1 MASSSQFIG
10 QTISHYRIVEKLGGG
25 GMGVVYKAEDLKLGR
40 FVALKFLPDDV
51 AKTPQALARFQR
63 EAKAA
68 SALNHPNI
76 CIIHEIDEYKEQTFI
91 VMEFLDGLTLKHR
104 IGNKPIDIETLLS
117 LAIEIADALDAAH
130 SAGIVHR
137 DIKPANIFVTKRGYA
152 KILDFGLAKLPA
164 ATSGTHGTSQET
176 VEESAEHLTS
186 PGTALGTI
194 AYMSP
199 EQVRAR
205 ELDARTDLFSFGAV
219 LYEMATGM
227 LPFRGESSG
236 VIFNAILERPPAPS
250 MRINPDL
257 PAGLER
263 IIDKCLEKDRNLRYQ
278 HASEVRADLQRL
290 KRDTDSSKVAAVAEP
305 PMLRVAVLPFEN
317 LGGNPETEFL
327 SDGITESLISSLS
340 QSTGLRVISRTS
352 VFRYK
357 GMAIDVSAIARE
369 LNVGAVVVGRMVS
382 RGEELLI
389 SVELIDPRDSSVSW
403 STRLRRKMADILTLE
418 EEIARGIAENLR
430 SKLCAPKKRSTE
442 NPEAFQ
448 LCLKGRYHWNKRTE
462 ESLKKSLE
470 CFNLAVEK
478 DPACAPAYAGLADS
492 YAMLVWN
499 MMVSPREGLPKARA
513 AASKAIEI
521 DNELAEAHS
530 SLAFVK
536 LFYEWD
542 WQGAEQEFQ
551 RAIELNP
558 NYAMSWQWYAMELAA
573 LGRHKEALR
582 ETDRALQLDPLSMS
596 INTTTALLFYLVRE
610 YGKAQT
616 QIRKTIDLDASFFPA
631 HFVYGCIQEQKKE
644 WPEAVKELQEA
655 VDLSHR
661 LPLFLGALGHACAS
675 SGDLQKAHEI
685 LKELLEMR
693 QTKYGSSYCIAEI
706 FLGLGQF
713 NQALDWLEKACDERA
728 TWMIFLNVHP
738 MFERLREEPR
748 FGAMVK
754 RMGLHAGSSEL
765 KYA

>member
-1 MASSSQFIG
+1 MIPSSQFIG
-10 QTISHYRIVEKLGGG
+10 QTISHYRIVERLGGG
-25 GMGVVYKAEDLKLGR
+25 GMGIVYKAEDLKLGR

-51 AKTPQALARFQR
+51 ANNPQALARFQR

-76 CIIHEIDEYKEQTFI
+76 CTIHEIDEQNGQAFI
-91 VMEFLDGLTLKHR
+91 VMEFLDGVTLKHR
-104 IGNKPIDIETLLS
+104 IGNKPLDIETVLS
-117 LAIEIADALDAAH
+117 LAIEIADALDTAH

-137 DIKPANIFVTKRGYA
+137 DIKPANIFVTKREYA
-152 KILDFGLAKLPA
+152 KILDFGLAKLAPA
-164 ATSGTHGTSQET
+164 ASATPGMSQAT
-176 VEESAEHLTS
+176 VESSAEHLTS
-186 PGTALGTI
+186 PGTAVGTI

-236 VIFNAILERPPAPS
+236 VIFNAILERTPVPS
-250 MRINPDL
+250 VRLNPDL

-263 IIDKCLEKDRNLRYQ
+263 IIDKCLEKDRSLRYQ
-278 HASEVRADLQRL
+278 HASEVRADLRRL
-290 KRDTDSSKVAAVAEP
+290 KRDTDSSKVAAGAEP
-305 PMLRVAVLPFEN
+305 PMLRIAVLPFEN

-357 GMAIDVSAIARE
+357 GLTIDLAAIGRE
-369 LNVGAVVVGRMVS
+369 LNVGAVVVGRMVP
-382 RGEELLI
+382 RGEEILI
-389 SVELIDPRDSSVSW
+389 SLELIDPCDNSVTW
-403 STRLRRKMADILTLE
+403 STRLRRKMAEILTLE
-418 EEIARGIAENLR
+418 EEIAQGIAENLR
-430 SKLCAPKKRSTE
+430 SKLCGSKKRPTE

-462 ESLKKSLE
+462 DSLKKSLE
-470 CFNLAVEK
+470 CFSLAAEK
-478 DPACAPAYAGLADS
+478 DPACAHAYAGLADA

-499 MMVSPREGLPKARA
+499 MMVSPRDGLPKARA

-521 DNELAEAHS
+521 DDQLAEPHS

-542 WQGAEQEFQ
+542 WQGAEREFQ
-551 RAIELNP
+551 HAIKLNP
-558 NYAMSWQWYAMELAA
+558 NYAMTRQWYAMELAA
-573 LGRHKEALR
+573 LGRHEEARR

-596 INTTTALLFYLVRE
+596 INTTTALLFYLVHE
-610 YGKAQT
+610 YEHAQA
-616 QIRKTIDLDASFFPA
+616 QIRKAIDLDASFFPA
-631 HFVYGCIQEQKKE
+631 HFVCGCIHGQIEQ
-644 WPEAVKELQEA
+644 WQEAVKEFQQA

-661 LPLFLGALGHACAS
+661 LPLFLGALGRACAI
-675 SGDLQKAHEI
+675 SGDAEKAREI
-685 LKELLEMR
+685 LQELLAMR
-693 QTKYGSSYCIAEI
+693 QTKYGSSYCIGET
-706 FLGLGQF
+706 FLGLGEVDH
-713 NQALDWLEKACDERA
+713 ALDWLERACNERA
-728 TWMIFLNVHP
+728 TWTIFLNVNP
-738 MFERLREEPR
+738 IFERLHVEPR
-748 FGAMVK
+748 FREILK
-754 RMGLHAGSSEL
+754 RMGLQPDAYSL

>member
-1 MASSSQFIG
+1 MVPSSQFIG
-10 QTISHYRIVEKLGGG
+10 RTISHYRIVEKLGGG

-51 AKTPQALARFQR
+51 ANNPQALARFQR

-76 CIIHEIDEYKEQTFI
+76 CTIHEIDEQNGQAFI
-91 VMEFLDGLTLKHR
+91 VMEFLDGVNLKHR
-104 IGNKPIDIETLLS
+104 IGNKPLEIETVFS

-137 DIKPANIFVTKRGYA
+137 DIKPANIFVTKREYA
-152 KILDFGLAKLPA
+152 KILDFGLAKLAPVPGA
-164 ATSGTHGTSQET
+164 VPGMSQAT
-176 VEESAEHLTS
+176 VESSAEHLTS
-186 PGTALGTI
+186 PGTAVGTI

-236 VIFNAILERPPAPS
+236 VIFNAILERPPVPS
-250 MRINPDL
+250 VRINPDL
-257 PAGLER
+257 PPGLER

-290 KRDTDSSKVAAVAEP
+290 RRDRDSSRVAAVAEP
-305 PMLRVAVLPFEN
+305 RLLRIAVLPFEN

-357 GMAIDVSAIARE
+357 GSMLDLSAIGRE
-369 LNVGAVVVGRMVS
+369 LNVGALVVGRMVP

-389 SVELIDPRDSSVSW
+389 SLELIDPHDCSVTW
-403 STRLRRKMADILTLE
+403 STRLRRKMAQILTLE
-418 EEIARGIAENLR
+418 EEIAHGIAENLR
-430 SKLCAPKKRSTE
+430 SKLCDTKKRPTE

-462 ESLKKSLE
+462 DGLKRSLE
-470 CFNLAVEK
+470 CFNLALEK
-478 DPACAPAYAGLADS
+478 DPACAPAYAGLADA

-499 MMVSPREGLPKARA
+499 MMLSPRDGLPKARV

-521 DNELAEAHS
+521 DNQLAEAHS

-558 NYAMSWQWYAMELAA
+558 NYAMTWQWYAMELAA
-573 LGRHKEALR
+573 LGRHQEALR
-582 ETDRALQLDPLSMS
+582 ETDRAVQLDPLSMS

-610 YGKAQT
+610 YEHAQA
-616 QIRKTIDLDASFFPA
+616 QIRKALDLDTSFFPA
-631 HFVYGCIQEQKKE
+631 HFVSGCTQEQVGDCQ
-644 WPEAVKELQEA
+644 EAVKQLQEA

-661 LPLFLGALGHACAS
+661 LPLFLGALGHACAI
-675 SGDLQKAHEI
+675 SGDTQKAQEI
-685 LKELLEMR
+685 LEELLTMR
-693 QTKYGSSYCIAEI
+693 QTRYGSSYCVAGI
-706 FLGLGQF
+706 FLGLGQIDH
-713 NQALDWLEKACDERA
+713 ALDWLEKACDERA
-728 TWMIFLNVHP
+728 TWMIFLNVNPIFDH
-738 MFERLREEPR
+738 LRTQPR
-748 FGAMVK
+748 FREILK
-754 RMGLHAGSSEL
+754 RMGLQPGGSEL